1 MICPKCIL
9 SINSLIFFSA
19 TGREDI
25 HDKES
30 AYEMLTSPWNSDDYP
45 NVFVFQI
52 SATPWNLQTVN
63 TRIENIDVIQNLQ
76 TGEISELDVAST
88 DRYRREKFRL
98 NEVKWINSHESDL
111 RKGKMCRLV
120 VSTNVIIR
128 LLLQVVRFLSY

>member
-1 MICPKCIL
+1 M
-9 SINSLIFFSA
+9 SINSLKFFSA
-19 TGREDI
+19 TGREDV

-30 AYEMLTSPWNSDDYP
+30 PYEMLTSPWNSDDYP

-76 TGEISELDVAST
+76 TGEISELDVVST
-88 DRYRREKFRL
+88 DRYRREKFKL

-128 LLLQVVRFLSY
+128 LLLQFVRFLSY

>member
-1 MICPKCIL
+1 ML
-9 SINSLIFFSA
+9 S
-19 TGREDI
+19 
-25 HDKES
+25 
-30 AYEMLTSPWNSDDYP
+30 SPWNSDEYP

-63 TRIENIDVIQNLQ
+63 TRIENIEVIQNFK
-76 TGEISELDVAST
+76 TDEISQIDVASS
-88 DRYRREKFRL
+88 DRYRREKFKL

-128 LLLQVVRFLSY
+128 LLLQCRL

>member
-1 MICPKCIL
+1 
-9 SINSLIFFSA
+9 
-19 TGREDI
+19 
-25 HDKES
+25 
-30 AYEMLTSPWNSDDYP
+30 MLTSPWNSDDYP

-76 TGEISELDVAST
+76 TGEICELDVTST
-88 DRYRREKFRL
+88 DRYRREKFKL

-128 LLLQVVRFLSY
+128 LLLQVVRFLSYVGL